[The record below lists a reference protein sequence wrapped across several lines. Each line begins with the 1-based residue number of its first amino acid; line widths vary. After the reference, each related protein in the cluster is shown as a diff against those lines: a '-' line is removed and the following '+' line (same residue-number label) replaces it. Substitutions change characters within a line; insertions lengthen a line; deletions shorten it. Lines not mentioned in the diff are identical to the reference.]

1 MPYAAI
7 HLVAAFIHW
16 SSYMWNI
23 QLVGNLKNEFY
34 SVYSSI
40 FKYTHY
46 YSCTLCTEVLS
57 ELPVVKRGNDRGWLW
72 SYLKNRCI
80 FLVYSI
86 STVHLYTLSL
96 GIYELKKKNWKQN
109 SSHACM
115 FVFQAILQK
124 IEKKGCRCFLHSTF
138 LSIIHIYFV
147 QISSPVILPNCQ
159 FSVILVDDYCKSWCE
174 QSLPS
179 HRALRTGTSFN
190 SRWNREANTWTCI
203 FLLCLSVTSSF
214 KSSFGWRLQ
223 NELGWLSSPQ
233 IFAVKISL
241 HISLNHVHYF
251 NDNMDFFSLWWRFI

>member
-1 MPYAAI
+1 MSFILYTPPYLNTPIII
-7 HLVAAFIHW
+7 HVLFVLKYFL
-16 SSYMWNI
+16 SF
-23 QLVGNLKNEFY
+23 QLWREAMKEDDFGP
-34 SVYSSI
+34 
-40 FKYTHY
+40 
-46 YSCTLCTEVLS
+46 TLRI
-57 ELPVVKRGNDRGWLW
+57 VVFL
-72 SYLKNRCI
+72 
-80 FLVYSI
+80 LVYSI

-96 GIYELKKKNWKQN
+96 GIFELKKKNRKQN
-109 SSHACM
+109 SSYACI

-179 HRALRTGTSFN
+179 HRALRAGTSFN
-190 SRWNREANTWTCI
+190 SRWNGEASTWTCI
-203 FLLCLSVTSSF
+203 FLLCLSPYWQRSPRYPSCMTVTSSF
-214 KSSFGWRLQ
+214 KSSFGWWFQ